1 MFKVKV
7 ITPIGV
13 YTELD
18 ATILDIVSIDGMRGV
33 LTDHMPL
40 VTMIDI
46 GVMTIGNDKTNPPY
60 RYDYTTGTGVLYF
73 CDNVATVLVETIE
86 SSDEIDLNRAM
97 NALKRSESRMASI
110 NKQDIDIERARRA
123 YRRAKNRVNLGSRK

>member
-13 YTELD
+13 YNELD
-18 ATILDIVSIDGMRGV
+18 ATILNIISIDGMRGV
-33 LTDHMPL
+33 LSNHMPL

-46 GVMTIGNDKTNPPY
+46 GIMTIGNDQANPPY
-60 RYDYTTGTGVLYF
+60 RKDYTTGTGVLYF

-86 SSDEIDLNRAM
+86 SSDEIDIQRAM
-97 NALKRSESRMASI
+97 DALKRSESRMAII
-110 NKQDIDIERARRA
+110 NKQDVDFERARRA
-123 YRRAKNRVNLGSRK
+123 YRRAKNRLNLGNRK